1 MAELTENQR
10 KILEMLEKEG
20 LADEERMHVLGEMV
34 KGAAA
39 WSVLKK
45 WIIQVAAAIGAL
57 GVLGTA
63 VFWLRDFLQSGGP
76 R

>member
-1 MAELTENQR
+1 MSELTEQQ
-10 KILEMLEKEG
+10 KLILELLEKEG
-20 LADEERMHVLGEMV
+20 LADKERMHILGEMV

-45 WIIQVAAAIGAL
+45 WIIQVAAAVGAL
-57 GVLGTA
+57 GVLATA
-63 VFWLRDFLQSGGP
+63 VFWLRDFLSSGGP